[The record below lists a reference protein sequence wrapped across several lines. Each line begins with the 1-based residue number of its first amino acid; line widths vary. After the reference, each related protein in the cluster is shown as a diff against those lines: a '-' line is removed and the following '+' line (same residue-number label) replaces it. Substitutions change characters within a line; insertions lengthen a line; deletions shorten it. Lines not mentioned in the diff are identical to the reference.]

1 MKRRAFLSSGV
12 LLPSSALCS
21 GILGTSTL
29 AFALTWTGTAHAGSY
44 LNRASVLL
52 KGAELEGK
60 SISRRFHDKEL
71 AQILHHLAL
80 SRVEAANE
88 MLVPD
93 EVKRAHPHLLLVLTS
108 YERATDAASRGAHT
122 EFLVALSR
130 AREEAHIFIAVLKQ
144 SGWSLPD

>member
-1 MKRRAFLSSGV
+1 MTRRSFLAGGMLGSGALASSS
-12 LLPSSALCS
+12 LFA
-21 GILGTSTL
+21 
-29 AFALTWTGTAHAGSY
+29 ALTWAATAHAGSY

-60 SISRRFHDKEL
+60 SMSRRFHDKEL
-71 AQILHHLAL
+71 AQVLHRLAFA
-80 SRVEAANE
+80 RVEAATE

-93 EVKRAHPHLLLVLTS
+93 EVKRAHPHLLLVLSS
-108 YERATDAASRGAHT
+108 YERATDAAMRGAHT

-130 AREEAHIFIAVLKQ
+130 AREEAGIFIAVLKQ